1 MPLRTAWWRERH
13 GSDKHRH
20 HLPQHS
26 YSKIRQPLISY
37 PIRKHY
43 IENQEKGADR

>member
-1 MPLRTAWWRERH
+1 MPFRTVWWHKPLR
-13 GSDKHRH
+13 SDKHRH
-20 HLPQHS
+20 HLPLHS